1 MADFTSLNGYTV
13 KDPYALHSY
22 DSVADLKADTKLKAG
37 YHVKTKG
44 YATAG
49 DGGQATY
56 IIVDDNTLIDDGGSI
71 HQLNNG
77 LKAVIDET
85 SEINV
90 KQFGA
95 KGDGTTNDTQA
106 FASATAKGL
115 DIYVPAGT
123 YMVSSIVLAQ
133 NETIRG
139 EGWAKTFI
147 KSIANNTQTAIIT
160 CVENA
165 MRTQIRDLAIHGN
178 RDNNANVIDGIHL
191 YKTTSGND
199 THAFINNVRTSFC
212 SGNGIKMTKQLE
224 SRISHCV
231 ANNNALNG
239 IIYVNTSDAVIEDT
253 TCSSNDQNGIRI
265 TTGANRIVNC
275 KCFYNG
281 FNGTLGYTDTR
292 YSGFYIGGANNTINS
307 CHAQENAAHGI
318 ELGESNEITI
328 TGCCVD
334 NNGLYFD
341 ENRSVIPLPEGV
353 DPIYDGIH
361 ANHVRRSYIEVCGR
375 NFHLSNGSSQRT
387 TLCFEDESECG
398 LNTFVVSSGN
408 QLVKDFEMNDAT
420 KCHGTVNG
428 IVVETPVNVGYRFI
442 DNTTTLGALT
452 SDSNYPIS
460 FKEENGYIHV
470 TGAVGFEN
478 EITTEMGEL
487 TIIKV
492 TDETKYNTNAIFGAV
507 QAFPTSLYSDPKGLI
522 NFRMSTDGSIKVRNR
537 GSLTGIQKVVFDFT
551 YRPVN
556 QEL

>member
-95 KGDGTTNDTQA
+95 KGDGVADDTLAIQKAINTNKDVY
-106 FASATAKGL
+106 
-115 DIYVPAGT
+115 IPAGT
-123 YMVSSIVLAQ
+123 YLVSTIVLNYTQ
-133 NETIRG
+133 KLRG
-139 EGWAKTFI
+139 ENWADTVI
-147 KSIANNTQTAIIT
+147 KSIPDNNQDAIIT
-160 CVENA
+160 CVDGA
-165 MRTQIRDLAIHGN
+165 MRVQILDLAVNGN
-178 RDNNANVIDGIHL
+178 RANNTAEIDGIHL
-191 YKTTSGND
+191 YKTASGND
-199 THAFINNVRTSFC
+199 PHSYIHNVRCFQCT
-212 SGNGIKMTKQLE
+212 GNGIKMTRQLE
-224 SRISHCV
+224 TRISHCV

-239 IIYVNTSDAVIEDT
+239 IVYVNTSDAVIEDT

-292 YSGFYIGGANNTINS
+292 YSGFYISGANNTISS

-341 ENRSVIPLPEGV
+341 ENRNVIPLPEGV

-375 NFHLSNGSSQRT
+375 NFHLSGGASQRS
-387 TLCFEDESECG
+387 TLCFENETECG

-408 QLVKDFEMNDAT
+408 QLVSDFEMNDST
-420 KCHGTVNG
+420 SSHGTVNG
-428 IVVETPVNVGYRFI
+428 KVVETINNVSWRFI
-442 DNTTTLGALT
+442 ASADLGTMT
-452 SDSNYPIS
+452 SDNDFPLTIT
-460 FKEENGYIHV
+460 KENGYVHV
-470 TGAVGFEN
+470 KGCIVFTN
-478 EITTEMGEL
+478 EL
-487 TIIKV
+487 TASINEVSVIKIN
-492 TDETKYNTNAIFGAV
+492 DAGNYNREGIVLNVVAY
-507 QAFPTSLYSDPKGLI
+507 PTSLYSNPVGLI
-522 NFRMSTDGSIKVRNR
+522 NGRMATDGSIKIRNR
-537 GSLTGIQKVVFDFT
+537 GTDRGIKKVVFDFT